1 MYNKTTEDQGYYY
14 IRPKAL
20 NNDSNN
26 LGLSFY
32 KELMFNTC
40 LSFNSYK
47 VYIYIYIYF
56 RFFITVRSEDMV
68 LQKKKKKKKK
78 NLNYTLYEFK
88 K

>member
-14 IRPKAL
+14 IRQKAL
-20 NNDSNN
+20 NNGSNN

-47 VYIYIYIYF
+47 IYIYIYIFQVFY
-56 RFFITVRSEDMV
+56 
-68 LQKKKKKKKK
+68 
-78 NLNYTLYEFK
+78 NYT
-88 K
+88 

>member
-20 NNDSNN
+20 NNGSNN

-47 VYIYIYIYF
+47 IYIYF

-68 LQKKKKKKKK
+68 LQKKKYF
-78 NLNYTLYEFK
+78 YTLYEFK